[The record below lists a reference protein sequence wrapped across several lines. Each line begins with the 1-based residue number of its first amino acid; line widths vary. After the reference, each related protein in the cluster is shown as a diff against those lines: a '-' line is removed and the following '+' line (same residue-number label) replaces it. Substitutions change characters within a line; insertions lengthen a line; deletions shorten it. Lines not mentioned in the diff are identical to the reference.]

1 MKMAVNLTL
10 SIANAGDD
18 SAVLPFPPDS
28 KELLQQ
34 AVIKALR
41 KHPQSNALTLSYSVW
56 PQHPDIQRDRAC
68 RSAMKVVVRNICYH
82 PSWIVSSCCLIP
94 CIIGSSNLSPRM
106 CCPAEPG
113 ETPVSLVVM
122 DLTCTCMTLCL
133 VLTAFKQQ
141 NLYAI
146 VLEGM
151 PGLCWLQVNAALY
164 RLPSRVATFRKQR
177 DSQKP
182 LWALAADMPD
192 KS

>member
-1 MKMAVNLTL
+1 MPDYNLSQELFEAEL
-10 SIANAGDD
+10 SPLDTSAAAPESMIGDD

-68 RSAMKVVVRNICYH
+68 RSAMKVVV
-82 PSWIVSSCCLIP
+82 
-94 CIIGSSNLSPRM
+94 
-106 CCPAEPG
+106 
-113 ETPVSLVVM
+113 
-122 DLTCTCMTLCL
+122 
-133 VLTAFKQQ
+133 
-141 NLYAI
+141 
-146 VLEGM
+146 
-151 PGLCWLQVNAALY
+151 NAALY